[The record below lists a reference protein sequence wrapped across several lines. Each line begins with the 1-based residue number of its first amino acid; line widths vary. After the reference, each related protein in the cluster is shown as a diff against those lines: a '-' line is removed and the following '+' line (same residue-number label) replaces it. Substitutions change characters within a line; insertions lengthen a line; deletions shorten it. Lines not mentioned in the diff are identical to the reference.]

1 MRRPLLCASILV
13 FLLVAIL
20 SISLSTVV
28 IANPVGMV
36 FQEKEI
42 SPTAVNAQPPQIMF
56 QSPTVNATCGATV
69 LLRCNITGGAFQS
82 NETAWISSLS
92 YKGDWEQAGTAV
104 QFRGAWGIDK
114 LYVKGDLTYFS
125 TNLTVPEGKHSIT
138 VWATEG
144 GSYEQDTGQK
154 FKGAEIVTIYTFHL
168 SASQTVD
175 FMVDSRSPT
184 ISVIAKENTTYTTSD
199 VPLVF
204 NVNESEANF
213 TYCLDGQPASPVVG
227 NSTLSNLPNG
237 CHSIVVYAT
246 DKAGNVGVSEPVV
259 FTVDASPFQTLQAS
273 EAIAIIVVVVI
284 TLIILFFKSRKSKPI
299 S

>member
-13 FLLVAIL
+13 FSLFAVLC
-20 SISLSTVV
+20 ISLSTVV
-28 IANPVGMV
+28 LANPVGMV

-56 QSPTVNATCGATV
+56 QSPKVNATCGATV
-69 LLRCNITGGAFQS
+69 LLRCNITGGVFQS
-82 NETAWISSLS
+82 NKTAFISYLS

-104 QFRGAWGIDK
+104 QFKGAWGIDK

-144 GSYEQDTGQK
+144 GSYEQDAGQK
-154 FKGAEIVTIYTFHL
+154 FQGSELITIYTFHL

-175 FMVDSRSPT
+175 FTVDSTSPT
-184 ISVIAKENTTYTTSD
+184 ISTIAKENTTYTTSD

-204 NVNESEANF
+204 NVNEPEATF
-213 TYCLDGQPASPVVG
+213 AYCLDGQPAMSIVG
-227 NSTLSNLPNG
+227 NSTLNNLPNG

-259 FTVDASPFQTLQAS
+259 FTVDAQLFQSLQAV
-273 EAIAIIVVVVI
+273 EAAAIAMVVAA
-284 TLIILFFKSRKSKPI
+284 TLIILFFKRRRSKTV
-299 S
+299 